1 MANTKIQSTSFP
13 GDRIASVDF
22 FRGLTMFLLIGESTR
37 MYHFF
42 EKIDTGFTHFLGTQF
57 SHHEWHGLY
66 FWDLIQPFFM
76 FIVGVAIPFAIANRL
91 KKGATNKSLYLHAL
105 KRSALLLFLGLAL
118 YTSEENRIVL
128 RLQNVLAQLSVTYLV
143 AFLIMR
149 WKWIYQLALSL
160 VLLLVTD
167 LAYRYFPVSGFNQP
181 WEPFQ
186 NLGSWVNNWLEG
198 VDKASIWASINAIP
212 TTAHTIWG
220 VLCGKILMESKPVAE
235 KIKLLVIAGVTA
247 LVIGFGLDLL
257 SVTPIIKKIATSSFV
272 FASGGWAMLAL
283 ALSYW
288 MIDVKKWAAGTW
300 IFIVVG
306 MNCIFI
312 YMVFE
317 VGGARILA
325 DIYKPFIS
333 ALFGWGG
340 EIFTGM
346 LISGAVWFSLWY
358 VTYWMYQ
365 RKIFIKI

>member
-1 MANTKIQSTSFP
+1 MKNLQTATVAS
-13 GDRIASVDF
+13 DRITSVDF
-22 FRGLTMFLLIGESTR
+22 FRGLTMFLLIGESTG
-37 MYHFF
+37 MFHY
-42 EKIDTGFTHFLGTQF
+42 ISQINTSFTQFLGTQL

-76 FIVGVAIPFAIANRL
+76 FIVGVAIPFAVANRL

-105 KRSALLLFLGLAL
+105 KRSALLFFLGLAL
-118 YTSEENRIVL
+118 YTSGEDKIVF

-149 WKWIYQLALSL
+149 WKWFYQLALSL
-160 VLLLVTD
+160 VLLLVAD
-167 LAYRYFPVSGFNQP
+167 LAYRFFPVAGFNQP

-186 NLGSWVNNWLEG
+186 NLGSWVNNWLEST
-198 VDKASIWASINAIP
+198 DKASIWASLNAVS

-220 VLCGKILMESKPVAE
+220 VLCGKILMESKPAAE
-235 KIKLLVIAGVTA
+235 KIKVLVIAGVAA

-257 SVTPIIKKIATSSFV
+257 SVTPIIKKIATASFV
-272 FASGGWAMLAL
+272 FASGGWAILAL

-288 MIDVKKWAAGTW
+288 MIDIKKWAAGTRA
-300 IFIVVG
+300 FIVVG

-317 VGGARILA
+317 VGGARILS

-333 ALFGWGG
+333 ALLGWTGQV
-340 EIFTGM
+340 FTGM
-346 LISGAVWFSLWY
+346 LVSGAVWFSLWY

-365 RKIFIKI
+365 KKIFIKI